1 MPFSFDFGGFDP
13 SAFGGFSGGDASQP
27 QRPKRERKPR
37 KAIGNAFTRTLI
49 NLGVTLLFG
58 LGYFYFELPALNFH
72 AEEFYVFVFLLCAVY
87 CVCAVLTSG
96 FQGEG
101 VKGYFGF
108 VKKQCTIPFLVLV
121 ALIAAII
128 IGGLTSWVVIRAGS
142 YSKLLSIKDGDFAS
156 EVEEISYTQIP
167 MLDEDSAARLG
178 SRKLGELADMVSQ
191 FEILPSYTQINYQ
204 GRPVRVTSLA
214 YGDLV
219 KWFTNRSAGLPAYL
233 IIDMVTQE
241 AEVVRLDEGMKY
253 TTAEH
258 FGRYLP
264 RHLRFHYPTYMFAD
278 PVFEINEEGEP
289 YWVCPRMVKTIGL
302 FGGTDIQG
310 AVLVNAVTG
319 ESQYYE
325 EVPNWVDHV
334 YDANLIMEQY
344 DYYGMYHNGFINSI
358 FGQRDVTHTTEGYN
372 YIAIGDDVY
381 MYTGVTSVTSDQ
393 SNIGFILSN
402 QRTKETHFYSVAGAT
417 EASAQA
423 SAMSQ
428 VQQMRY
434 VATFPLLLN
443 IADQP
448 TYFMSLKGEDGLV
461 KMYAMVNVQQYNIV
475 ETGSTVAEC
484 EANYRRALADSGL
497 ISDGDAEAVPSDQEE
512 ISGAIAEIRTAVLDG
527 NSYYFLRLEGQDT
540 FYAVN
545 AAENPLAV
553 ILNAGDQVTIAYTAG
568 EGGGILSGTS
578 VARAGETPVTFT
590 PEEAPAD
597 APAETGQPAEDAA
610 SSNQPT

>member
-156 EVEEISYTQIP
+156 EVEEISYDQIP

-178 SRKLGELADMVSQ
+178 SRTLGELSDMVSQ

-302 FGGTDIQG
+302 FGGADIQG